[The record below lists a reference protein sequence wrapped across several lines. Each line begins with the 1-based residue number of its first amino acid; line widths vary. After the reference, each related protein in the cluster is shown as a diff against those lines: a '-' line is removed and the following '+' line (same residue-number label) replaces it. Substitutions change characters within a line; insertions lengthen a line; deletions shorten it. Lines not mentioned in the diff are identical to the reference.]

1 MQHAGDIEPEPVI
14 AVSVEGRAV
23 TGRRPARKREQRVR
37 VFLRR
42 SRRGQEMRADGSRID
57 KAETFAKTLV
67 QACCIDGG
75 EEEPALLAADK
86 GEWTVI
92 R

>member
-1 MQHAGDIEPEPVI
+1 
-14 AVSVEGRAV
+14 
-23 TGRRPARKREQRVR
+23 
-37 VFLRR
+37 
-42 SRRGQEMRADGSRID
+42 MRADGSCIG
-57 KAETFAKTLV
+57 KAETFVKTFV
-67 QACCIDGG
+67 EACCIDRG